1 MDIWKHYSSIRHW
14 DYDSDHEKRKVFQPI
29 SRAISLEKSR
39 RMTYVFV
46 WLKGTTKFDGCCL
59 IVLEIELLF
68 QGIAPFFNK
77 PIWRMQSQFWCTQD
91 KIDNLGRQQNQL
103 AAEAAQLQ
111 SSFSLKQMQEI
122 FGQKLSNIFQ
132 MGKKQICIYIYI
144 YIYLFMGTWE
154 WHGAIWGSQLPKV
167 ASSYA

>member
-68 QGIAPFFNK
+68 QSIAPFFNK
-77 PIWRMQSQFWCTQD
+77 PIWRMQSQFWCIQD

-132 MGKKQICIYIYI
+132 MGKNKYVYIYI
-144 YIYLFMGTWE
+144 HTYIYIFIFICLWE
-154 WHGAIWGSQLPKV
+154 HGNDMERYGVL
-167 ASSYA
+167 SYPR